1 MQYRCINMSA
11 HVHGLWGS
19 RCGNGVLLM
28 IQNLVLLAWTSVCGV
43 TFAAAAPVF
52 SMTGIYPLFRWIHS
66 LFPVLL
72 TSLRMADSSVR
83 NRLIV
88 EWAPCRRP
96 YPGFCCLLW
105 VPWSLPGSAD
115 ATSGVRSATPC
126 HGSVWLKGI
135 FWMPCDGLC
144 VSWDRPLSWRQTKIT
159 SGWVPGN
166 ESEVLSN
173 SEALGFCAFVLSEGL
188 SQLLSCLILLRT
200 LEVYRAA
207 LSHPE
212 ATNETR
218 HRKEW

>member
-1 MQYRCINMSA
+1 MYTDFE
-11 HVHGLWGS
+11 GLVVGMASYWWFRILCFLLGHLFVGS
-19 RCGNGVLLM
+19 PLPRLL
-28 IQNLVLLAWTSVCGV
+28 QC
-43 TFAAAAPVF
+43 
-52 SMTGIYPLFRWIHS
+52 FRWLEYILCLDGFTHFSQCCWPHS
-66 LFPVLL
+66 
-72 TSLRMADSSVR
+72 MADSSVR

-96 YPGFCCLLW
+96 CPGFCCLLW
-105 VPWSLPGSAD
+105 VPWSLPDSAD

-144 VSWDRPLSWRQTKIT
+144 DSWDRPLSWRQTKIT

>member
-66 LFPVLL
+66 LSPVLL
-72 TSLRMADSSVR
+72 TSPRMADSSVR

-144 VSWDRPLSWRQTKIT
+144 VSWDRPLSWRQTKINF
-159 SGWVPGN
+159 W
-166 ESEVLSN
+166 LS
-173 SEALGFCAFVLSEGL
+173 SRQWKWGFKQQRSLGFLCLCAFWRAFTAI
-188 SQLLSCLILLRT
+188 ILFDPAKNPGS
-200 LEVYRAA
+200 V
-207 LSHPE
+207 
-212 ATNETR
+212 
-218 HRKEW
+218 